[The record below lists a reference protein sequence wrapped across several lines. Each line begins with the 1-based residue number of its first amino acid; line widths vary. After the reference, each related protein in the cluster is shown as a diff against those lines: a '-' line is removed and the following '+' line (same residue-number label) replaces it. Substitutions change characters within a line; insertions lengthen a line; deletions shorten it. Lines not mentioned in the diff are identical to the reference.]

1 MTRVPFT
8 AGLGLVLTSISSAPA
23 AFCQTSESTLFDRSS
38 FHGKAEVG
46 LGLLGLPNA
55 EVCTNH
61 HIFLGCKRGDS
72 SPMLEL
78 WQLFRPSPVFA
89 SGAGITIGLFPITD
103 APNQEAP
110 GISRDHRRGYLT
122 AEGIARF
129 YWLHG
134 PVWESWIGATGGL
147 VVVSD
152 TYTTNNNANDQAYV
166 GPRGITIRS
175 EGYTL
180 GVATGV
186 TKSLTEAWSVGA
198 SLRYGLW
205 SLPKTAAR
213 DTFGDEAS
221 LVGRV
226 ATIVIGINV
235 GYRLKL

>member
-1 MTRVPFT
+1 MTRY
-8 AGLGLVLTSISSAPA
+8 ALAASLGLFLASIGSAPT
-23 AFCQTSESTLFDRSS
+23 AFGQTSESNAFERSS
-38 FHGKAEVG
+38 FHGKAEIG
-46 LGLLGLPNA
+46 LGLLGLPTA

-61 HIFLGCKRGDS
+61 TILGYCKRGDS

-89 SGAGITIGLFPITD
+89 VGAGITIGLFPIVD
-103 APNQEAP
+103 APKQEAP

-122 AEGIARF
+122 TEGIARF

-134 PVWESWIGATGGL
+134 PVWESWVGVTGGL

-152 TYTTNNNANDQAYV
+152 TYTTNNNTNDRAYI

-175 EGYTL
+175 EGYTV
-180 GVATGV
+180 GIATGV
-186 TKSLTEAWSVGA
+186 NKALTDAWSVGA

-205 SLPKTAAR
+205 SLPKTPVR
-213 DTFGDEAS
+213 DTLGDEAS
-221 LVGRV
+221 LIGRV
-226 ATIVIGINV
+226 ATIVIGVNV